1 MYVSRLTGHK
11 VLNINSLGSSSSPVG
26 TFANLL
32 HYGNNLTKSKYWFI
46 NHGRNGRLE
55 SHDGSLGQRLLFLFH
70 HQTHHSWSHHS
81 IQTHI
86 LIHTSRPDSHR
97 YTLRYNESHSSRT
110 KIQVSSMLR
119 LVFQQWPPWVTHRC
133 LYGSRPREKQI
144 RSVDSANS
152 FSNSLPF

>member
-1 MYVSRLTGHK
+1 MWVDWPVIRCWISIPLEAALLRLAPSQICFIMETTSPK
-11 VLNINSLGSSSSPVG
+11 ANIGSSTMEG
-26 TFANLL
+26 MADWNLMMAVL
-32 HYGNNLTKSKYWFI
+32 ASVCY
-46 NHGRNGRLE
+46 
-55 SHDGSLGQRLLFLFH
+55 FLFH